1 MLISKILI
9 CKIFSTLVSPFKIP
23 LNNDFSTNKSPSQIG
38 DPDNQLISRS
48 RSEPEYRERRL
59 VQPIGMPERCAS
71 DSFCKSSCCGSTNSP
86 NTCTV
91 EQQQTQQSDSLQ
103 FSSVN
108 ETTSKPILSVTG
120 LDDERPVEIKESQ
133 PQRQSSI
140 VSNSA
145 DVIAILLPELN
156 VLPKRNEGVHSASP
170 AECTQIDLDI
180 STDTFNVTL
189 GSEKIC
195 SRVGR
200 TLNITYNVPL
210 SRFMVERQ
218 FQLVL
223 T

>member
-1 MLISKILI
+1 
-9 CKIFSTLVSPFKIP
+9 
-23 LNNDFSTNKSPSQIG
+23 
-38 DPDNQLISRS
+38 
-48 RSEPEYRERRL
+48 
-59 VQPIGMPERCAS
+59 MPEHCTS
-71 DSFCKSSCCGSTNSP
+71 DSFCKSSCCGATNSP

-91 EQQQTQQSDSLQ
+91 AQHQPQHNHQSDSLP
-103 FSSVN
+103 VTTAN
-108 ETTSKPILSVTG
+108 ETTSKPILSIKG

-133 PQRQSSI
+133 PQPSRPSGA
-140 VSNSA
+140 NTG

-156 VLPKRNEGVHSASP
+156 VLPKRNDDELHHVHTLTP
-170 AECTQIDLDI
+170 TECAQIELDI

-195 SRVGR
+195 FRAGR

-218 FQLVL
+218 LQLVF